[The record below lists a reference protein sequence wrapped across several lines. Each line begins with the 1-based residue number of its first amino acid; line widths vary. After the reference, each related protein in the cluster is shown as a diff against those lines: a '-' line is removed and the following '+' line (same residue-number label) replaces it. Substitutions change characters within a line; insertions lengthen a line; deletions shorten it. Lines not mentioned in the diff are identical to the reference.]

1 MFVATIISLG
11 AHAEW
16 VPEVD
21 KLILEMLANRTPP
34 TCIQANIYAMAQVIH
49 PTIDVVKELPCIKH
63 IKNLRTVLSY
73 NTKALAAYRL
83 GNAKVWNQL
92 HTDETSRRQS
102 SIVNVVISILEC
114 DNQLK
119 TICLS
124 GSIIPLDG
132 TAEEQSRAIIASF
145 HESGKLLKE
154 WREMTAEMY
163 PDDIELLGSIPKPG
177 DMSPTKLLGGY
188 ISHDNCSTANL
199 TGDILCD
206 RILQAGRDA
215 GISEEELVLYQ
226 GHCFQHLRNTWFEA
240 IEKFLSNKLASDLKE
255 DMEQIPHQYRVA
267 KTIADL
273 LYQVDKE
280 YSLTANYAKG
290 HGSVYQDW
298 KERFRPGKRYLAPT
312 RVLGGNRQDSSF
324 EGALPVYD
332 GRADMLMFTNECLYS
347 SDNLLQRCLFIALGS
362 MEVIAVLRVASI
374 LFLAVVVPLRWLA
387 GHTHELMEYG
397 WGERDMG
404 RAVQM
409 LYNAFQSIE
418 EDGSLLLDEDY
429 IMNIFSPFYAE
440 IPPFKEYLDYFLRQ
454 KEGNVNGSDAADARV
469 LPIDEAMVE
478 LFWPQRV
485 ENRQTT
491 EYCHELAVGV
501 AMTLLTELT
510 NPKKSTHNYIN
521 DGALAYAKL
530 TQKEKDASLG
540 KRANNDPSE
549 GNFATFTDVLCT
561 SNRISLG
568 SAAGIGQTRYN
579 KDMNR
584 NHHKLVTGRKYNES
598 ESKELEI
605 GIYHCIHEKLQN
617 SLLAS
622 GKRNSKRDRKQLQKS
637 LDEQRAQRA
646 KKIEAGLEKKF
657 EDAERDLI
665 TISYFHQQYSSPRCW
680 KTRRQALDE
689 FEKLGSKA
697 EKLKC
702 VREQILIRY
711 LGLGWIGAHHPWS
724 KNKYQ
729 YLPAELLKHLC
740 DVVIPLQDT
749 EDVPELPPIN
759 LPQHSVNYTMG
770 TKSADLLAL
779 YNSAHDKE
787 DSIRLKAMIERDR
800 LENSGF
806 GDQLTELQ
814 QTSWAIEKIRAGSF
828 KLDMCFMYNDDSNDI
843 LQWCQGTITRI
854 VKEKNNCVWVDVEW
868 DKECLKQGDVN
879 MTTERLMKS
888 KWNPTTHEHGSWR
901 ENLHHLTKTANN
913 IQLT

>member
-1 MFVATIISLG
+1 MIYLG

-16 VPEVD
+16 LPEVD

-34 TCIQANIYAMAQVIH
+34 TCIQANIYAMSQVIH

-63 IKNLRTVLSY
+63 IKNMRTVLSY

-92 HTDETSRRQS
+92 HTDETARRQS

-154 WREMTAEMY
+154 WRETTAEMY
-163 PDDIELLGSIPKPG
+163 PEDIELLDTIPKPV

-188 ISHDNCSTANL
+188 ISHDNCATANK

-206 RILQAGRDA
+206 KIIQAGKDA
-215 GISEEELVLYQ
+215 GLNEAELVLYQ

-240 IEKFLSNKLASDLKE
+240 IEKFLSNKLSTDLKE
-255 DMEQIPHQYRVA
+255 DMDGIPSQFRVA
-267 KTIADL
+267 KTIAEL
-273 LYQVDKE
+273 LFQVDKE
-280 YSLTANYAKG
+280 YNLTANYAKG
-290 HGSVYQDW
+290 HGSAFQDW
-298 KERFRPGKRYLAPT
+298 KERYRPGKRYLPPT
-312 RVLGGNRQDSSF
+312 RVLGGTRQDSSF

-347 SDNLLQRCLFIALGS
+347 SDNLLQRCLFIALGC
-362 MEVIAVLRVASI
+362 MEVIAVLRVASL
-374 LFLAVVVPLRWLA
+374 LFLAVVVPLRWLS
-387 GHTHELMEYG
+387 GNTHLLMGYG

-404 RAVQM
+404 RAVQL
-409 LYNAFQSIE
+409 LYNAFQSIQD
-418 EDGSLLLDEDY
+418 DGSLLLDHDY
-429 IMNIFSPFYAE
+429 IMNIFSPLYVD
-440 IPPFKEYLDYFLRQ
+440 IPPFQEYLDYYLRE
-454 KEGNVNGSDAADARV
+454 KEGNVVGSGAAEDRV
-469 LPIDEAMVE
+469 LPIDEAMAE

-491 EYCHELAVGV
+491 EYCHELAVGI

-510 NPKKSTHNYIN
+510 DPKKSTHKYIN
-521 DGALAYAKL
+521 DGALAYKNL
-530 TQKEKDASLG
+530 SQKEKDASLG

-549 GNFATFTDVLCT
+549 GTFATFTDVLCT
-561 SNRISLG
+561 SNCISLG
-568 SAAGIGQTRYN
+568 SAAGIGQARYN

-584 NHHKLVTGRKYNES
+584 NHHSMVTGRKCNATEES
-598 ESKELEI
+598 TELEI
-605 GIYHCIHEKLQN
+605 GIYHRIHEKLQN
-617 SLLAS
+617 SLLAA
-622 GKRNSKRDRKQLQKS
+622 GKKYSKRDRKQIHRALE
-637 LDEQRAQRA
+637 EQRAQRT
-646 KKIEAGLEKKF
+646 KKIEAGLSLKIEA
-657 EDAERDLI
+657 AEREFI

-680 KTRRQALDE
+680 KTARQALDE

-711 LGLGWIGAHHPWS
+711 LGLGWAGAHHPWS
-724 KNKYQ
+724 KYKYQ
-729 YLPAELLKHLC
+729 YLPTELLQHLC
-740 DVVIPLQDT
+740 EVVIPLQDT
-749 EDVPELPPIN
+749 EQVPREPPIN
-759 LPQHSVNYTMG
+759 LPQHSVNYSMG
-770 TKSADLLAL
+770 TTSADLVAL
-779 YNSAHDKE
+779 YKTSLDKE
-787 DSIRLKAMIERDR
+787 NGIRLRAMIERDR

-806 GDQLTELQ
+806 GDQLNELQ
-814 QTSWAIEKIRAGSF
+814 QTSWAIEKIRAGLF
-828 KLDMCFMYNDDSNDI
+828 KLDMCFMYNDDSDDI
-843 LQWCQGTITRI
+843 LQWCQGTISRI
-854 VKEKNNCVWVDVEW
+854 VREKNNCIWVDVKW
-868 DKECLKQGDVN
+868 DKECLKQGDAD

-901 ENLHHLTKTANN
+901 ENLHHLTKTAHD